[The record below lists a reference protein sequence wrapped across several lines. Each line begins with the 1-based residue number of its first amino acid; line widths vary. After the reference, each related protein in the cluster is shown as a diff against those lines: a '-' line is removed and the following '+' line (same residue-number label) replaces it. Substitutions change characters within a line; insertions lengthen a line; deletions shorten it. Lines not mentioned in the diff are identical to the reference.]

1 MRKQYSV
8 RNMIVVSAF
17 LALITWCLSWRH
29 ISYSVTR
36 ANLAAA
42 VQEKGGVV
50 FYEYDQGVEGFPDRP
65 TYSPGW
71 LSGQEIYFVDLSETS
86 VNDRDFDSILSI
98 AEKLP
103 DSTLYDFSNTKVSED
118 SWYIDRSGSYRHFPR
133 SFDAELAVMLVLVL
147 CGYVTAVVF
156 GKA

>member
-1 MRKQYSV
+1 
-8 RNMIVVSAF
+8 MIVVSTF
-17 LALITWCLSWRH
+17 VALIAWCLSWRH

-50 FYEYDQGVEGFPDRP
+50 FYEYDQGVEGFPDHP
-65 TYSPGW
+65 TYRPWW

-86 VNDRDFDSILSI
+86 VKDRDIDRILSI

-103 DSTLYDFSNTKVSED
+103 DSTLYLFSDTKVSED
-118 SWYIDRSGSYRHFPR
+118 CWYIDRSGSYRHFPR
-133 SFDAELAVMLVLVL
+133 SFDAELAVSLFLAL
-147 CGYVTAVVF
+147 CGYVIAVVF